1 LGNLG
6 YRSCLS
12 NYSSPPPTKT
22 KTVLYRRNLYGDVD
36 SEPDP
41 NRHVKISSFVEIV
54 SSFSSIRRPFKL
66 TVVGDNGRSYDWI
79 IKYGEDLRQD
89 QRIQQVS
96 ICPISLSNVQ
106 MCQYNI
112 HVAKDTVLFQV
123 PYFDLFLP
131 KTLSLTFAVMVR
143 SWSTIYDESQNCGL
157 IHSGRLQPCPHMLD

>member
-1 LGNLG
+1 
-6 YRSCLS
+6 LS

-96 ICPISLSNVQ
+96 ICPISLSNAQRSQHKV
-106 MCQYNI
+106 YI
-112 HVAKDTVLFQV
+112 AKDAVPLHQHFCSNFIAYFWLQLLHQV
-123 PYFDLFLP
+123 PYFDPFLP
-131 KTLSLTFAVMVR
+131 KTLV
-143 SWSTIYDESQNCGL
+143 
-157 IHSGRLQPCPHMLD
+157 